1 LWSLEI
7 ERKILVKARERE
19 KEREKES
26 ERREMVAEASN
37 EAMKT
42 VAEMAPITAERKVR
56 DDLDSRLPK
65 PCNVLI
71 SFLFLLFYLV
81 YNKIFFF
88 FLYIFVWDSKYLK

>member
-1 LWSLEI
+1 M
-7 ERKILVKARERE
+7 KAR
-19 KEREKES
+19 EREKES

-81 YNKIFFF
+81 YNKIFFWV
-88 FLYIFVWDSKYLK
+88 YICLG